1 MCPRIQLH
9 EHWQQVVEPSESSWK
24 RCNTHDEERNA
35 QHNFQHIQQ
44 VLLWLSSFQGVRI
57 LADARFYLILAFS
70 AKNLGYVDRTFLTN
84 KEALVVVVGEWENP
98 LIIPRNIEHVYRIAW
113 IYVQYM

>member
-1 MCPRIQLH
+1 MRNEMLNII
-9 EHWQQVVEPSESSWK
+9 SSTYNKYYYDW
-24 RCNTHDEERNA
+24 
-35 QHNFQHIQQ
+35 
-44 VLLWLSSFQGVRI
+44 SSFQGVRI